1 VSSSTSPICRL
12 LEYGQS
18 PWYDNLRRKLITDGD
33 LARMRDEDC
42 IRGVTSNPTIFEKA
56 VSAGEEYDAAVADL
70 ARQGLS
76 TEDIGWKL
84 VTDDVASACEVL
96 RPVFEETGGGDGF
109 VSVEVDPTL
118 AHDTEGTIAQA
129 RQLHERLDLANLM
142 VKIPATAEGVP
153 AIEAMIAEGRK
164 INVTLIFSLQRHAE
178 VIEAYLKGLE
188 RLVTG
193 GGDPSQVASVASFFV
208 SRVDTEADRRLPEG
222 HPLRG
227 KVAVA
232 NAKLAYQLFRQRFS
246 GPRWDRLAAAGA
258 RPQRPL
264 WASTSTKNPEY
275 RDTLYIDE
283 LVGRDTVNTLA
294 PASIEAL
301 RDHGNPQL
309 DTIERDLEAA
319 RAVIDGLA
327 AAGVDYDD
335 LTATLEREG
344 VDAFARSY
352 QDFLAALD
360 KRKKELVA

>member
-1 VSSSTSPICRL
+1 MTSNPSPIARL

-18 PWYDNLRRKLITDGD
+18 PWYDNLRRKLIEDGD
-33 LARMRDEDC
+33 LARMAADDG

-56 VSAGEEYDAAVADL
+56 VSAGEEYDAPVAEL
-70 ARQGLS
+70 AGQGLS
-76 TEDIGWKL
+76 TDDIGWKL
-84 VTDDVASACEVL
+84 VTEDVAAACEVL
-96 RPVFEETGGGDGF
+96 RPVFESSGGADGF

-118 AHDTEGTIAQA
+118 AHDTEATITQA
-129 RQLHERLDLANLM
+129 RQLHTRLGLENLM
-142 VKIPATAEGVP
+142 VKIPATAEGIP
-153 AIEAMIAEGRK
+153 AIQAMIAEGRK
-164 INVTLIFSLQRHAE
+164 INVTLIFSLERHAE
-178 VIEAYLKGLE
+178 VIEAYLSGLE
-188 RLVTG
+188 RLVAG

-246 GPRWDRLAAAGA
+246 GERWERLAAAGA
-258 RPQRPL
+258 RLQRPL

-275 RDTLYIDE
+275 SDTLYVDE
-283 LVGRDTVNTLA
+283 LVGHDTVNTLA
-294 PASIEAL
+294 PASLEAL
-301 RDHGNPQL
+301 RDHGDPRA
-309 DTIERDLEAA
+309 DTIEAGLDEA
-319 RAVIDGLA
+319 RAVMDGLA
-327 AAGVDYDD
+327 TAGVDYDD